1 MKANSCSKWNINWDL
16 YFLICI
22 LFGFLFHILFSFVL
36 PNTNSVNLYDGKRFF
51 VMMMLGLAWLSLC
64 HYHNVCALKRA
75 WQSLESITQYLLIFL
90 FLGVCVSLFYAQYPI
105 TAITQT
111 LYFFGLVLLVFLVS
125 RFFYQQTKWFY
136 RFIYLT
142 SIVLIFDVT
151 FPFWARVYLDMEVN
165 KFTILNFS
173 NPRFLNQIHVWLI
186 FPLVYFT
193 FLNIKRKRYPK
204 LSVFFLTLNMAL
216 CFALDARGLV
226 LSILVGFA
234 FLFCLDHSY
243 RQLWLKIAVVSLC
256 GGWLCSFIFYSPL
269 PSFLFSDQM
278 NGLIFPELRT
288 TSSGRM
294 DLWKQAW
301 EMRSLFGKGTAAF
314 VCSSAPFG
322 RPHNSVLSVLVSWG
336 WITTFVYLSLVV
348 ILIKNTV
355 MAQRRSVRLYGIG
368 IFTGW
373 FYSLFSG
380 VIDSPFSQLMAVICL
395 SFFWLKLVNKNK
407 RSFVLENGEKSQRSV
422 NKYYLIARSQHALIF
437 FFTLIPIFSLQ
448 FQLSERM
455 GVYSTKLIEVKDSKT
470 QFWIGFNCLELN
482 ETVGM
487 GYLGDKK

>member
-75 WQSLESITQYLLIFL
+75 WQSLESITQYLLILL
-90 FLGVCVSLFYAQYPI
+90 FLGVCFSFFYAQYPI
-105 TAITQT
+105 TAITQS
-111 LYFFGLVLLVFLVS
+111 LYLFGLVLLVFLMS
-125 RFFYQQTKWFY
+125 ICFYKKAKWFCY
-136 RFIYLT
+136 FVYLAAM
-142 SIVLIFDVT
+142 ILILDVT
-151 FPFWARVYLDMEVN
+151 LPFWVRIYLDMEVN
-165 KFTILNFS
+165 KFTILNFA

-243 RQLWLKIAVVSLC
+243 RQLWLKLAVVSLC

-314 VCSSAPFG
+314 VCSDAPFG
-322 RPHNSVLSVLVSWG
+322 RPHNSVLNVLVSWG

-380 VIDSPFSQLMAVICL
+380 VLDSPFSQLMAVICL
-395 SFFWLKLVNKNK
+395 SFFWSKLSKKNKQLVMSGNDNESHGSVNKN
-407 RSFVLENGEKSQRSV
+407 
-422 NKYYLIARSQHALIF
+422 YLKDRSQHVLIIF
-437 FFTLIPIFSLQ
+437 LTLVPFFSLQ

-455 GVYSTKLIEVKDSKT
+455 GIYNAKVVDVKESKT
-470 QFWIGFNCLELN
+470 QFWIGFNCLDLN
-482 ETVGM
+482 
-487 GYLGDKK
+487 